1 MALQIFLARRFV
13 TERAKD
19 RTQHLSNS
27 KKIIKINW
35 FHNPLP
41 LNNKNITWSQ
51 AYLNL
56 PPKSFIWNQVAWKG
70 ENCGNFNRKETKT
83 ASTLRKAWNPISYQV
98 IEF

>member
-19 RTQHLSNS
+19 GTQHLSNS

-41 LNNKNITWSQ
+41 LNNKKH
-51 AYLNL
+51 YLISSL
-56 PPKSFIWNQVAWKG
+56 FTFASKELYLKSSG
-70 ENCGNFNRKETKT
+70 LEGRE
-83 ASTLRKAWNPISYQV
+83 
-98 IEF
+98 

>member
-19 RTQHLSNS
+19 CTQHLSNS

-35 FHNPLP
+35 FRNPLP

-51 AYLNL
+51 LFTFAPKELYL
-56 PPKSFIWNQVAWKG
+56 KSIG
-70 ENCGNFNRKETKT
+70 LEGRE
-83 ASTLRKAWNPISYQV
+83 LR
-98 IEF
+98 EF